1 LRALVTGGAGFIGS
15 NLARTLLTEDHEVVV
30 LDDLSTG
37 FRANL
42 GADVDFVE
50 GDVRV
55 EEDVAR
61 AMRGADVVFH
71 LAASVG
77 NARSI
82 ADPIRDAEVNLIGTL
97 RVLEAARRSGVEK
110 VVYSSSAAIF
120 GELRHLPIRED
131 HPAEPDSPY
140 GVSKL
145 AGEKACLAFNRLYG
159 MDVVCLRYFNVFG
172 ESQRFDAYGN
182 VVPIFVHRMLRG
194 EPLIVYGD
202 GTQTR
207 DFVHVSDVVQANV
220 KASRTAHVAGAYN
233 IGSGE
238 AVTINE
244 LAALVASLSES
255 PIEILH
261 TAPRP
266 GDVLHSRADVAAATS
281 AFAYTP
287 QVGLEAGLRSYVGW
301 VGSELPS
308 VAGAVVG

>member
-1 LRALVTGGAGFIGS
+1 MRALVTGGAGFIGS
-15 NLARTLLTEDHEVVV
+15 NLTRTLLADGYDVKV

-42 GADVDFVE
+42 DSAVE
-50 GDVRV
+50 LVVGDVRV

-61 AMRGADVVFH
+61 AMQGVDVVFH

-97 RVLEAARRSGVEK
+97 QVLENARRFGVEK
-110 VVYSSSAAIF
+110 LVYSSSAAIF
-120 GELRHLPIRED
+120 GELKQLPICED

-140 GVSKL
+140 GASKL
-145 AGEKACLAFNRLYG
+145 AGEKACLAFARLYG

-182 VVPIFVHRMLRG
+182 VIPIFVHRMLQAQ
-194 EPLIVYGD
+194 PLVVYGD

-220 KASRTAHVAGAYN
+220 KASRTAGIAGAYN
-233 IGSGE
+233 IGSGK
-238 AVTINE
+238 AVTIND
-244 LAALVASLSES
+244 LAALVASLGAS
-255 PIEILH
+255 PIEIQH
-261 TAPRP
+261 RAPRP
-266 GDVLHSRADVAAATS
+266 GDVLHSRADVTAAAK
-281 AFAYTP
+281 AFAYAP
-287 QVGLEAGLRSYVGW
+287 KVDLEAGLRSYVGW
-301 VGSELPS
+301 VDSEMLL
-308 VAGAVVG
+308 VGGAIAG